1 MRIIETILQKLD
13 RRKFLGFPI
22 WEFSYRSFF
31 RQYGHFFL
39 REIALRHPLRTLAG
53 LWAYR
58 QVMRSER
65 PVTRLCAGDEE
76 AFLQRTCSE
85 SRGNAGQGDGFLVAL
100 SFCQKP
106 LPHDGVSRGGCPA
119 GRFNHECAVLGR
131 PDPFVPEERLP
142 FSCRTCDVR
151 AFGLAALR
159 AGATVYIMT
168 SALDIGWDIL
178 VPIIDRHRFRQGI
191 FFLCPYSVPA
201 FILPLCIG
209 QMEALFVPYNMGD
222 CRNYGQ
228 FIRADVGQKRERTQL
243 SSVTREKV
251 MALLDRIAA
260 ERDCPSVR
268 HFQREGAL
276 FVSAADGS
284 G

>member
-1 MRIIETILQKLD
+1 MRIIEAILRELD

-22 WEFSYRSFF
+22 WEFSYHSFF

-58 QVMRSER
+58 QVMRNDGL
-65 PVTRLCAGDEE
+65 VTRLCAGDEE
-76 AFLQRTCSE
+76 AFLQWTCSE
-85 SRGNAGQGDGFLVAL
+85 SRGNACQGDGLLVAL

-106 LPHDGVSRGGCPA
+106 LPGSGVSRGGCPA

-142 FSCRTCDVR
+142 LSCRTCDVR

-159 AGATVYIMT
+159 AGAAVYIMT

-178 VPIIDRHRFRQGI
+178 VPLIDRHRFRQGI
-191 FFLCPYSVPA
+191 FFLCPYSMPA

-209 QMEALFVPYNMGD
+209 RMEALFVPYDAGD
-222 CRNYGQ
+222 CRNYSQ
-228 FIRADVGQKRERTQL
+228 FIRADVGQKSERTQL
-243 SSVTREKV
+243 SSVAREKV
-251 MALLDRIAA
+251 MALLDRIATG
-260 ERDCPSVR
+260 RDCPPSR
-268 HFQREGAL
+268 HFRREGAL
-276 FVSAADGS
+276 FVPTTASNG
-284 G
+284 